1 MKTKLIQIGNSRGV
15 RIPKPFIEES
25 GLSEDIEMVL
35 REGEIILRSAKKVR
49 KGWGE
54 AFERMAEQEDDVLLD
69 RESIEK
75 SGDWDETEWKW

>member
-25 GLSEDIEMVL
+25 GLTEDIEMVL
-35 REGEIILRSAKKVR
+35 REGEIVLRSAKKVR
-49 KGWGE
+49 KGWEE